1 MNRRAIEFARLI
13 LLRASSASGEPAP
26 HRRSEAPRLSERARA
41 WANELAVGADGLGFA
56 RPGSTQK
63 ERVQIGCSDSA
74 INGAFRARSREGYSS
89 AGDPWRGDPGRN
101 LGDDV
106 LALGL
111 PRARVHPLPA
121 RRR

>member
-41 WANELAVGADGLGFA
+41 WANELAVGADGLAFA

-63 ERVQIGCSDSA
+63 ERVQIGCSDSG
-74 INGAFRARSREGYSS
+74 INGTFRASGPERGTLRRATPGERIQGGTWGTMYRNPS
-89 AGDPWRGDPGRN
+89 ASG
-101 LGDDV
+101 V
-106 LALGL
+106 L
-111 PRARVHPLPA
+111 R
-121 RRR
+121 